1 LLRDAL
7 AQGARATGLVHS
19 EEMIALARERAPGS
33 TVVLAAAENLPF
45 EDSIFSAVSMSI
57 VPYSSGA

>member
-1 LLRDAL
+1 
-7 AQGARATGLVHS
+7 
-19 EEMIALARERAPGS
+19 MIALARERAPGS